1 VEENMKGKVGIA
13 VIGCGRIGITH
24 IEAIK
29 ELPEISYLAAVVD
42 ANTTL
47 AEKTA
52 AKYNTKY
59 YGTPEDAFKDSS
71 VEAVVVCLPNNYHAP
86 VTISAAENGKHV
98 LVEKPFAISFN
109 EAERMVNAAR
119 KQDIV
124 MMCAQ
129 SLRFVPEL
137 QKAQKSIKSE
147 IGEPFNMCYTF
158 ALFFDSKKAPAW
170 WKYKEMTGGP
180 VLQFLGPHIID
191 ATLWFFEGKDPES
204 VYAHGGSFNPDFEGL
219 DEATILIKFRDG
231 AMATNYLSIN
241 TRPAVQECLIAG
253 SKGRIY
259 FKHLKDASEGQ
270 VGNLAVEISIGERLI
285 VGDPKKC
292 NNIRLEEENFVK
304 TILKRDKPFVKIED
318 TLLQMKIIEAAQQS
332 IETKKVVEI
341 N

>member
-1 VEENMKGKVGIA
+1 MKGKVGVA
-13 VIGCGRIGITH
+13 VIGCGRIGVTH
-24 IEAIK
+24 IEAIRG
-29 ELPEISYLAAVVD
+29 LQEISYLAAVVD
-42 ANTTL
+42 TDAAL

-59 YGTPEDAFKDSS
+59 YGTTKEAFEDSS
-71 VEAVVVCLPNNYHAP
+71 VEAVVVCLPNNMHAP
-86 VTISAAENGKHV
+86 VTIGAAETGKHV
-98 LVEKPFAISFN
+98 LVEKPFAMSFN

-119 KQDIV
+119 KQGVV

-129 SLRFVPEL
+129 SFRFVPEL
-137 QKAQKSIKSE
+137 QEAQRSIKSE

-170 WKYKEMTGGP
+170 WKYKEITGGP
-180 VLQFLGPHIID
+180 VLQFLGAHIID
-191 ATLWFFEGKDPES
+191 ATLWFFEGKVPES

-219 DEATILIKFRDG
+219 DEVTILIKFRDG

-241 TRPAVQECLIAG
+241 TRPALQECLITG

-259 FKHLKDASEGQ
+259 LKHLMDASEGQ
-270 VGNLAVEISIGERLI
+270 VGNLAVEISIGERLV
-285 VGDPKKC
+285 VGDPKKS
-292 NNIRLEEENFVK
+292 NNITLEEENFIK
-304 TILKRDKPFVKIED
+304 SILKKDKVFVKIED

-332 IETKKVVEI
+332 IKTRKVVEI